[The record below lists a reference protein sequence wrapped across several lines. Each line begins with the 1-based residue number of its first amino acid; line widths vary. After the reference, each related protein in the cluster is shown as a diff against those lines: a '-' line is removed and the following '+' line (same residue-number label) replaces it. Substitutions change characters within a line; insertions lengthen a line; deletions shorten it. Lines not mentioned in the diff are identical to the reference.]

1 MPPAAEI
8 VRRLIDAGLLSTR
21 DVVDGTL
28 TVVDLSRSNP
38 VWLVD
43 AGAGGRY
50 VAKVTAAERDDQQ
63 GSGAVEALLYER
75 VAADPG
81 LAAVAPVP
89 ALVTRLDDL
98 LVLAP
103 VGDGEGLAQR
113 LRDKGATSADG
124 RLLGDALGRWRAVA
138 GRLAGDGLPGC
149 LPWALVALAEERPAF
164 LDEHPATRRLGDL
177 LRGQREL
184 HRALDAA
191 AGAWRRETVVHG
203 DVRWDNVV
211 VAVGP
216 DGGGE
221 RLLFVDLEF
230 ADWGDPAWDVAGA
243 VAEPL
248 AVAATTGAGDD
259 ETGFVVT
266 DLRTAGR
273 YVRQVRSFLACFAA
287 AYREGAG
294 PGADEDLRRGMAFVP
309 ARLVQAAF
317 QHAAWNPATGVAA
330 GLAAAGL
337 AAAFDGA
344 PHLLGGTLSE
354 PTTAAARRVRG
365 LGP

>member
-21 DVVDGTL
+21 DVVDGGL
-28 TVVDLSRSNP
+28 TVVDLSRSNA
-38 VWLVD
+38 VCLVD

-50 VAKVTAAERDDQQ
+50 VAKVTAAEGDDQQ

-81 LAAVAPVP
+81 LAAVAPIP
-89 ALVTRLDDL
+89 ALVSRLDDL

-113 LRDKGATSADG
+113 LRDKGATSSDG
-124 RLLGDALGRWRAVA
+124 RLLGDALGRWRAIA
-138 GRLAGDGLPGC
+138 SRLPGGELPGR
-149 LPWALVALAEERPAF
+149 LPWALVALAEERPTF
-164 LDEHPATRRLGDL
+164 LDKHPATRRLGEL
-177 LRGQREL
+177 LRDQPALR
-184 HRALDAA
+184 RALGAA
-191 AGAWRRETVVHG
+191 AGSWRRESVIHG

-211 VAVGP
+211 VAAGP
-216 DGGGE
+216 DGGGD

-230 ADWGDPAWDVAGA
+230 ADWGDPAWDAAGA

-248 AVAATTGAGDD
+248 AVAATTQVGQD
-259 ETGFVVT
+259 EPRFAVT

-273 YVRQVRSFLACFAA
+273 YVRNLRGFLACFVAS
-287 AYREGAG
+287 YRVAAG
-294 PGADEDLRRGMAFVP
+294 PTADEDLRRGMAFVP

-317 QHAAWNPATGVAA
+317 QHAAWNPATGLAA

-337 AAAFDGA
+337 AAALDGA
-344 PHLLGGTLSE
+344 PHLLGGMLTE
-354 PTTAAARRVRG
+354 PASAAAVRARG
-365 LGP
+365 RGP